1 MSDFSS
7 GFNPY
12 DFIAR
17 LQQMQ
22 AASGIL
28 QDVVGSPPEKSQETL
43 AVDRRAARLKAAG
56 MIHPKAVAAAVAS
69 VGRCPVVAGNA
80 ASLRIARE
88 VESFVGTDLQTLVLI
103 AAPGR
108 GKSFAAAWAIAEHQS
123 ESMWLQALDVRVGAS
138 WDSLRERAVKVP
150 MLVVDDLGEEAAG
163 EYGVKEIAG
172 LLQSRH
178 NCGLKTL
185 VTTNLLE
192 DEIHEKYGERLT
204 SRWSEEGL
212 SRVVMVD
219 GPDLRQMRR

>member
-1 MSDFSS
+1 MSDFVS
-7 GFNPY
+7 FNPHNR
-12 DFIAR
+12 IVE
-17 LQQMQ
+17 LQKKQ
-22 AASGIL
+22 AASGMM
-28 QDVVGSPPEKSQETL
+28 QDDLANKQPEKSQETL
-43 AVDRRAARLKAAG
+43 AVERRAARIKAAG
-56 MIHPKAVAAAVAS
+56 MIHPKAAAVAVAS
-69 VGRCPVVAGNA
+69 AGRCPVVAGNA
-80 ASLRIARE
+80 ASNRIAQE
-88 VESFVGTDLQTLVLI
+88 VEDFVGTDLQTLVLI

-108 GKSFAAAWAIAEHQS
+108 GKSFAAAWAIAELQS
-123 ESMWLQALDVRVGAS
+123 DSMWLQALDVRVGAS
-138 WDSLRERAVKVP
+138 WDALREKAGKVS
-150 MLVVDDLGEEAAG
+150 MLVVDDLGEETAG
-163 EYGVKEIAG
+163 EHGVKEIAG